1 MEFLRPWVFLVLA
14 GFGETGDSRLRI
26 ALGVWGS
33 LQDLLEQPAG
43 SNLQFEHLAQPLC
56 FVTL

>member
-1 MEFLRPWVFLVLA
+1 MFLVLA